1 MLRSSLE
8 KYSKKLINE
17 GIEKGMQKGI
27 EKGMQ
32 KGLEKGIMQTKT
44 KTALALLKENMNIEK
59 IAEIT
64 GLSVKEIEKLMN

>member
-27 EKGMQ
+27 EKG
-32 KGLEKGIMQTKT
+32 IIQTKT
-44 KTALALLKENMNIEK
+44 KNALALLKR
-59 IAEIT
+59 T
-64 GLSVKEIEKLMN
+64 

>member
-27 EKGMQ
+27 Q
-32 KGLEKGIMQTKT
+32 KGILQTKT
-44 KTALALLKENMNIEK
+44 KTALALLKENMTVEK

-64 GLSVKEIEKLMN
+64 GLSVKEIEKLKK

>member
-27 EKGMQ
+27 EKG
-32 KGLEKGIMQTKT
+32 IIQTKT
-44 KTALALLKENMNIEK
+44 KNALALLKENLTVEK
-59 IAEIT
+59 ISEIT
-64 GLSVKEIEKLMN
+64 GLSVKEIEKLKK

>member
-27 EKGMQ
+27 QKGIQKGMQ
-32 KGLEKGIMQTKT
+32 KGIQKKAIE
-44 KTALALLKENMNIEK
+44 TARALLNEKMPMEK
-59 IAEIT
+59 IALIS
-64 GLSVKEIEKLMN
+64 GLSVDEIKRLK

>member
-17 GIEKGMQKGI
+17 RIEKGI
-27 EKGMQ
+27 
-32 KGLEKGIMQTKT
+32 LQTKT

-64 GLSVKEIEKLMN
+64 GLSVKEIEKLKK